1 MKNKTGTAA
10 ATSAAVLVSMA
21 LTLGMAPASQ
31 AAPLAP
37 AVTTSVSTAQ
47 TSLASTAPASIA
59 ASKAVVAP
67 TVVPVTGMVAQSAQS
82 DPWASQ
88 TLSLINEQRRIR
100 GLAPLA
106 WNQQIADVAQGW
118 AAHLGEATKSPSFSW
133 ANIHR
138 PDAGG
143 SLIPRGATWYREVV
157 VFEFSPAKAVTW
169 WMNSPG
175 HRDAIMSPNATHI
188 GIGHVTPG
196 SGPYAGW
203 NQMVANLGSYPT
215 PPAGSA
221 APAPAPAPTQDKVI
235 GTAKAIFEVNFR
247 TGPGTNYPAYRTV
260 PQGGTV
266 NVLGASVNGWT
277 KVSFDGKTGYVSTSY
292 LTATATAPAPAPAPA
307 ADTVIGTAKTTFNVN
322 FRAGAT
328 TGSGILGV
336 VPQGT
341 TVNLLSA
348 SVNGWTKVSWNGKTG
363 YISTSYLTAAGA
375 VASPTPVADT
385 VIGTA
390 KAIYAVNFRA
400 GAGTHTSS
408 LMVVPQGATVNV
420 LSASVNG
427 WTKVSYAGKTGYI
440 STPYLSSNSATARTT
455 YNVNFRV
462 GPSTGTGI
470 IMVVP
475 QGATVNVV
483 EGSVNGWTKVTYAGK
498 TGYISTDYL
507 VR

>member
-1 MKNKTGTAA
+1 MKNKTGTVI
-10 ATSAAVLVSMA
+10 ATSASLLVSMA

-37 AVTTSVSTAQ
+37 AVTASVSTAQ
-47 TSLASTAPASIA
+47 TSLASTVPASIA
-59 ASKAVVAP
+59 ATQTAAVQ
-67 TVVPVTGMVAQSAQS
+67 TVVPATGMVAQSAQS

-88 TLSLINEQRRIR
+88 TLALINEQRRIR

-138 PDAGG
+138 TDAGG

-175 HRDAIMSPNATHI
+175 HRDAIMSPKATHI

-215 PPAGSA
+215 PPAGSTGPV
-221 APAPAPAPTQDKVI
+221 PASTPTQDKVI
-235 GTAKAIFEVNFR
+235 GTAKALFEVNFR
-247 TGPGTNYPAYRTV
+247 SGPGTNYPAYRTV

-266 NVLGASVNGWT
+266 NILGASVNGWT
-277 KVSFDGKTGYVSTSY
+277 KVSFDGKTGYISTNY
-292 LTATATAPAPAPAPA
+292 LTATTNTPAPAPAPA
-307 ADTVIGTAKTTFNVN
+307 ADTVIGTAKTTYAVN

-341 TVNLLSA
+341 TVNLLGP
-348 SVNGWTKVSWNGKTG
+348 SVSGWTKVSWNGRTG
-363 YISTSYLTAAGA
+363 YISTPYLTAPAT
-375 VASPTPVADT
+375 TPAPAPAADT

-400 GAGTHTSS
+400 GAGTNTAS

-440 STPYLSSNSATARTT
+440 STPYLASNSGTARTT
-455 YNVNFRV
+455 YAVNFRV
-462 GPSTGTGI
+462 GPSTGTGSM
-470 IMVVP
+470 MVVP

-483 EGSVNGWTKVTYAGK
+483 EGSVNGWTKVSYAGK

-507 VR
+507 VK